1 MALHSLRQLKSFVTD
16 KEKTKQYIKWLMH
29 YTAPFKFRIGG
40 MMAVNIGMTYFAIFS
55 ALVSR
60 QLVDTASQG
69 KTDAAVF
76 LTFAAVM
83 IFQLLVQVIL
93 DLASTMINEK
103 YSFGIRKQVYDK
115 LLRSVWIGTQ
125 RFHTGDMMTRMT
137 SDAGNIANGMVNL
150 IPRILVLL
158 IQLVSVF
165 FTLFYFSPILAV
177 SALFLTPLGV
187 VLSWMLGKVLKRLQ
201 VKVQE
206 TETAY
211 RSFIQESLAN
221 LLVVKAFNGEERF
234 SERLTELRE
243 ERFYWV
249 WKKSKLGAVTS
260 LVMNGTFS
268 MGYMFAFL
276 YAAYEIS
283 KGNITYGT
291 LTLFITLFGR
301 VQAPIVELVS
311 SFSGAVSILASAGR
325 VMEIQSIPLE
335 DRIATGDLSGAVGVE
350 VSDLSFAYDRALIGS
365 GMAESTSEK
374 KSNDV
379 LSHVSLNIEPGEFVA
394 VMGKSGIGKTTLVR
408 ILLYFLQTDRGSV
421 IYRDAFGHE
430 AKVSGASRSF
440 ISYVPQGNTLFSG
453 TIRDNL
459 LLGKSDATEAEM
471 MEALEITDCLDFLKD
486 LPDGLDTRVGE
497 KGVGLS
503 EGQAQRLAI
512 ARAVIRKSAFIIL
525 DESTSALDE
534 DTEKKVMQGIC
545 ALEPRPTCLLV
556 THRKSVL
563 NYCDREIVISNKSVT
578 EEAV

>member
-1 MALHSLRQLKSFVTD
+1 MASQSLRQLKSFVTD

-276 YAAYEIS
+276 YAAYEIA

-325 VMEIQSIPLE
+325 VMEIQSIPVE
-335 DRIATGDLSGAVGVE
+335 DRIDAGEMSGAVGVE

-365 GMAESTSEK
+365 GMAKNAFEKESK
-374 KSNDV
+374 DV
-379 LSHVSLNIEPGEFVA
+379 LSHVSLKIEPGEFVA

-421 IYRDAFGHE
+421 VFHDKAGHK
-430 AKVSGASRSF
+430 AKVSGASRAF

-471 MEALEITDCLDFLKD
+471 MEALEITDCMDFLKD